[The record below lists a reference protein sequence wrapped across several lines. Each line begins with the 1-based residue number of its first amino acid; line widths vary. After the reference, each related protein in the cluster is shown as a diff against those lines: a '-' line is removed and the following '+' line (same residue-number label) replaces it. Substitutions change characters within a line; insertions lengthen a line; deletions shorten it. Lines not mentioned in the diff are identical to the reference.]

1 MQSKQI
7 SKQSAKKTKCGHG
20 APAMGRRKLSHRN
33 REVSNLSE
41 LIRNTP
47 DVREDKVEALRK
59 KIQSRT
65 YNIKGE
71 DIAEKMIGDHPLDET
86 T

>member
-1 MQSKQI
+1 ME
-7 SKQSAKKTKCGHG
+7 
-20 APAMGRRKLSHRN
+20 RRKLSRRK

-47 DVREDKVEALRK
+47 DVREDKVAALRK
-59 KIQSRT
+59 KIQSGT
-65 YNIKGE
+65 YSIKGE
-71 DIAEKMIGDHPLDET
+71 DIAEKIIEDNTLDET